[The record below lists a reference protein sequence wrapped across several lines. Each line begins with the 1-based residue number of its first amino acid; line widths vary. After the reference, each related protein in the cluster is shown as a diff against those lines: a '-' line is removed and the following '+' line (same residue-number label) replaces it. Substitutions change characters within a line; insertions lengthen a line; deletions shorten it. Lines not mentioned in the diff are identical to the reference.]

1 MKISQKILDRLK
13 TIVGV
18 NNYLVDEFKTTPYLQ
33 DWEKKY
39 SGKSPIILKP
49 DSTKKLSQLMLV
61 CNEYGIGVVPQ
72 GGNTGLVGGGIP
84 SNSGFEIIVSME
96 KMNKVIDI
104 DPENYTITLEA
115 GCILFDVQ
123 EAAKDA
129 DRMFP
134 LSLASEGSC
143 QIGGNLSTNAG
154 GTAVLKYG
162 NMKDLV
168 LGIEVVMPDGSIIN
182 QLKRL
187 RKDNTGYDIK
197 QLFLGSEGTLGIIT
211 KAVLKL
217 FPLSLQKST
226 SIVATSDLSATIN
239 LFSRLRQLS
248 GDSLTAVEYMD
259 RACLDLLIEKKGVDD
274 LFKTKYKH
282 YVLIEYSSSSV
293 DQRLS
298 SLMETSLS
306 QAFEEGLA
314 VDAVISNS
322 EIQSV
327 NLWKLREILPEA
339 IRSSE
344 AFFSFDISV
353 PVSLVPD
360 FIATATVACYSI
372 SKLGI
377 VSAFGHIGDGNIHF
391 YFVKLTNESSTN
403 FLSKRSIITSKIY
416 DIVAEMEGSF
426 SAEHGIGVLKK
437 TELENYKS
445 KAEINLMRQ
454 IKNTLDPKNIM
465 NPGKVL

>member
-33 DWEKKY
+33 DWGKKY
-39 SGKSPIILKP
+39 RGKSPIILKP

-84 SNSGFEIIVSME
+84 SNSGSEIIVSME

-298 SLMETSLS
+298 SLMEASLS

-322 EIQSV
+322 EAQSV

-339 IRSSE
+339 IRSS
-344 AFFSFDISV
+344 
-353 PVSLVPD
+353 
-360 FIATATVACYSI
+360 
-372 SKLGI
+372 
-377 VSAFGHIGDGNIHF
+377 
-391 YFVKLTNESSTN
+391 
-403 FLSKRSIITSKIY
+403 
-416 DIVAEMEGSF
+416 
-426 SAEHGIGVLKK
+426 
-437 TELENYKS
+437 
-445 KAEINLMRQ
+445 
-454 IKNTLDPKNIM
+454 
-465 NPGKVL
+465 